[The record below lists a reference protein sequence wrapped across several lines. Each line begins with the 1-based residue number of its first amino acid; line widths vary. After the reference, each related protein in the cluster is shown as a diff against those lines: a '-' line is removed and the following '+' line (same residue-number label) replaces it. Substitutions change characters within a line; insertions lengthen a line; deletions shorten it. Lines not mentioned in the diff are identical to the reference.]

1 MFIIKSLQNL
11 ILDKELKPLKLLQ
24 GRRSQK
30 VGICRLVFP
39 KICQTFK
46 ACVVLYCFKNLLK

>member
-11 ILDKELKPLKLLQ
+11 ILDKELKPLKLFLF
-24 GRRSQK
+24 G
-30 VGICRLVFP
+30 VCRLVFP